1 MRNHP
6 ERHPVKGILVLR
18 VDVPLFWVNSSSIKD
33 AVLTR
38 VDGAREFVDDEIV
51 AVILDIEGT
60 NQLDT
65 TTVDMLEA
73 LLAALRVRS
82 VDLYLVRVMY
92 PVRVI
97 LRRAGFVAKIG
108 EDHMW
113 HTISQGVREARIH
126 YGLKEGVVDASGGY
140 DSEAEE
146 HEPRIVPTY
155 FTAYRQY
162 AEAAT
167 AEGGDGDDDEGVVVE
182 TTDSDTIAD
191 DDAPTAPEVLVS
203 AGGLDPEAGGDDPAD
218 GQRSGDL
225 EPHTKNGKVHKEGKV
240 HKA

>member
-1 MRNHP
+1 
-6 ERHPVKGILVLR
+6 
-18 VDVPLFWVNSSSIKD
+18 
-33 AVLTR
+33 
-38 VDGAREFVDDEIV
+38 
-51 AVILDIEGT
+51 
-60 NQLDT
+60 
-65 TTVDMLEA
+65 MLEA
-73 LLAALRVRS
+73 LLAALRVRC

-97 LRRAGFVAKIG
+97 LRRAGFVARIG

-155 FTAYRQY
+155 FAAYRQY

-167 AEGGDGDDDEGVVVE
+167 ADGGDGDDDEGVTVE
-182 TTDSDTIAD
+182 TSESDIIAD
-191 DDAPTAPEVLVS
+191 DDAPTTLEVL
-203 AGGLDPEAGGDDPAD
+203 AAARGLDSDTDGDHGGNGQSPAV
-218 GQRSGDL
+218 G
-225 EPHTKNGKVHKEGKV
+225 EPHQKHGKVGRNGKVHK
-240 HKA
+240 A